1 MIKQIF
7 LLCSLASV
15 FADSEKYG
23 GCNGYG
29 CAVGVNQYGPGGAS
43 RNFFSSGGFG
53 GQQVLGGLEHQLLG
67 GSLGGLGPIAA
78 GPGGAA
84 ASSAAATG
92 GPFGGSAASSS
103 AASGAPGFSFGGPVG
118 FGNNGFNGFNS
129 FDDGNFGL
137 NNFGLNSAGP
147 GAAASSSAAA
157 AGGPFGGAAS
167 SSAAASG
174 APGQLDMFLLL

>member
-1 MIKQIF
+1 MIKQII
-7 LLCSLASV
+7 LLCYVASV
-15 FADSEKYG
+15 FADTEKYG
-23 GCNGYG
+23 GCNDYG

-43 RNFFSSGGFG
+43 STFFSSGGIG

-84 ASSAAATG
+84 ASSAAASSG
-92 GPFGGSAASSS
+92 RFGGSAASSA
-103 AASGAPGFSFGGPVG
+103 AASGAPGLNFAGPVG

-147 GAAASSSAAA
+147 GADMCICHIHVSQQFMSA
-157 AGGPFGGAAS
+157 
-167 SSAAASG
+167 
-174 APGQLDMFLLL
+174 